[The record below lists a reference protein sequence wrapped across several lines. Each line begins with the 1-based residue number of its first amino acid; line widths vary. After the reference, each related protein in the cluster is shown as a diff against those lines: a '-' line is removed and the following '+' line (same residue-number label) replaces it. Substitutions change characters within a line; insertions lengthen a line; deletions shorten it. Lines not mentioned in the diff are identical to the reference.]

1 MASIQV
7 ICSFDAGNNNV
18 RVCGYRHMRPWKS
31 KWYGWTG
38 TWQVVHLEDIST
50 VLICLDGVGV
60 PQAVNWKK
68 GKFCY
73 TPIAQKCLHDKIKEV
88 DAFDESKFIGAFDES
103 KCIEVD
109 EFEYVIEDDEQD
121 EDMVI
126 LCK

>member
-18 RVCGYRHMRPWKS
+18 RVSGYRHMWPWKS

-38 TWQVVHLEDIST
+38 TWHLVHLEDIST
-50 VLICLDGVGV
+50 VLICLRGVGV
-60 PQAVNWKK
+60 PQAVDWKQ

-88 DAFDESKFIGAFDES
+88 DAFDESKFIE
-103 KCIEVD
+103 EVN
-109 EFEYVIEDDEQD
+109 ELEEYVIVDNSDAK
-121 EDMVI
+121 DMVI
-126 LCK
+126 P